1 MVRILSECTS
11 VLPRLWTKILK
22 GASPSALPMEYPQEF
37 ELIINLKT
45 VKELGLT
52 LSKALLKKA
61 DRLLE

>member
-1 MVRILSECTS
+1 
-11 VLPRLWTKILK
+11 
-22 GASPSALPMEYPQEF
+22 MEYPQEF